1 MLYGMLVLIVMFHAL
16 GKTLLIEKEDKTSL
30 FIWYVLDQITKLAA
44 LGVLL
49 YIVF

>member
-1 MLYGMLVLIVMFHAL
+1 MLYGILILVVLIHAL
-16 GKTLLIEKEDKTSL
+16 GKTVLIEKEDKTSL